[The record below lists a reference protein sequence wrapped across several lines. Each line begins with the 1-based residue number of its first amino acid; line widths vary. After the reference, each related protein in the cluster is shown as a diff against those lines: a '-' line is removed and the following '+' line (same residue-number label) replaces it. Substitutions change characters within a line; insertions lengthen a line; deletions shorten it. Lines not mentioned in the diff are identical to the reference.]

1 MVEMVEVV
9 EAPGPDASSVGGWSR
24 RELSEK
30 QPAQEHHRA
39 QAHESVSGDTNGRR
53 VRKSKGLGLTSSSLG
68 APFLSNYPVP
78 YVSNDPCACFL
89 PLPSFETNEEPP
101 AR

>member
-1 MVEMVEVV
+1 MVEMMEVV

-53 VRKSKGLGLTSSSLG
+53 VRKSEGLGLTSSSLG
-68 APFLSNYPVP
+68 APFLSNFH
-78 YVSNDPCACFL
+78 SNDPCACFL
-89 PLPSFETNEEPP
+89 PLASFETNEEPP